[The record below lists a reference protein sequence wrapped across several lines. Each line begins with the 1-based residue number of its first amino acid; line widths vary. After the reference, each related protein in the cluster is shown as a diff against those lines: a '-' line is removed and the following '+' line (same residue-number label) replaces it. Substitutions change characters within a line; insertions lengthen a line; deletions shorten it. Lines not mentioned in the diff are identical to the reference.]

1 MKKIEIIQSL
11 VEIANVFDQN
21 KLAKSANTLTRIAQA
36 VADQDD
42 YKFDSSFNPDDMM
55 ADMQEN
61 QADDYLELQRVLKSL
76 ADNGEI
82 SPSELSQIQDIVS
95 KDNMGFDEEVMDD
108 GEFDYDSP
116 EDEGDMYGEADPTDD
131 GEGF

>member
-11 VEIANVFDQN
+11 VEIANVLDQN
-21 KLAKSANTLTRIAQA
+21 RLAKSANTLTKIAQA

-55 ADMQEN
+55 ADKQEN
-61 QADDYLELQRVLKSL
+61 QGDDYLELQRVLKGL

-95 KDNMGFDEEVMDD
+95 REEDDDMGFEE
-108 GEFDYDSP
+108 EPFDYDSP
-116 EDEGDMYGEADPTDD
+116 DDEGDMYGEADGSDYGDD
-131 GEGF
+131 F

>member
-11 VEIANVFDQN
+11 VEIANVLDQN
-21 KLAKSANTLTRIAQA
+21 RLAKSANTLTKIAQA

-55 ADMQEN
+55 ADKQEN
-61 QADDYLELQRVLKSL
+61 QGDDYLELQRVLKSL

-95 KDNMGFDEEVMDD
+95 REEDDDMGFPEEP
-108 GEFDYDSP
+108 FDYDSP
-116 EDEGDMYGEADPTDD
+116 DDEGDMYGEADGSDYGDD
-131 GEGF
+131 F

>member
-21 KLAKSANTLTRIAQA
+21 RLAKSANTLTKIAQA

-55 ADMQEN
+55 ADKQEN
-61 QADDYLELQRVLKSL
+61 QGDDYLELQRVLKGL

-95 KDNMGFDEEVMDD
+95 REKDDDMGFEE
-108 GEFDYDSP
+108 EPFDYDSP
-116 EDEGDMYGEADPTDD
+116 DDEGDMYGEADGSDYGDD
-131 GEGF
+131 F